1 MSASRT
7 QFYLDKQ
14 NAKWKGVCAGIA
26 DYTGI
31 DALFVRVGV
40 VVLTLA
46 GGFPWTLIAYW
57 MVAWMGQAKPIGLY
71 ETPDDAKF
79 WQGVRSNP
87 KRSTAEV
94 RSKFRDIDRRLADIE
109 THYTSRSSNSLA
121 AEIDSLR

>member
-7 QFYLDKQ
+7 KFYLDKQ
-14 NAKWKGVCAGIA
+14 NRKWLGVCSGIA
-26 DYTGI
+26 DYTGV
-31 DALFVRVGV
+31 DVTWVRVGA
-40 VVLTLA
+40 VLLTVA

-57 MVAWMGQAKPIGLY
+57 VVAWMAEASP
-71 ETPDDAKF
+71 TACTRPRRTRKF

-109 THYTSRSSNSLA
+109 MMYTSRNSRLA
-121 AEIDSLR
+121 DEIDSLR

>member
-14 NAKWKGVCAGIA
+14 NAKWMGVCAGIA
-26 DYTGI
+26 DYTGL
-31 DALFVRVGV
+31 DMTLVRVGV
-40 VVLTLA
+40 VVLTCVTSGWVLLA
-46 GGFPWTLIAYW
+46 YLAAGYLAPK
-57 MVAWMGQAKPIGLY
+57 KPIGLY
-71 ETPDDAKF
+71 QSEDNAKF

-109 THYTSRSSNSLA
+109 LMYTSRNTRLA
-121 AEIDSLR
+121 DEIDSLR

>member
-14 NAKWKGVCAGIA
+14 NAKWMGVCSGIA
-26 DYTGI
+26 DYTGLDVTLI
-31 DALFVRVGV
+31 RVGM
-40 VVLTLA
+40 VVLMWLTGGMILLA
-46 GGFPWTLIAYW
+46 YLAAGWLAPK
-57 MVAWMGQAKPIGLY
+57 KPIGLY
-71 ETPDDAKF
+71 QSEDNAKF

-109 THYTSRSSNSLA
+109 LMYTSRNTRLA
-121 AEIDSLR
+121 DEIEQLR

>member
-14 NAKWKGVCAGIA
+14 NAKWMGVCSGIA
-26 DYTGI
+26 DYTGLDI
-31 DALFVRVGV
+31 TLVRVAMI
-40 VVLTLA
+40 VLTFVTSGWMLLA
-46 GGFPWTLIAYW
+46 YLAAGWLAPK
-57 MVAWMGQAKPIGLY
+57 KPIGLY
-71 ETPDDAKF
+71 QSEDNAKF

-109 THYTSRSSNSLA
+109 LMYTSRNTRLA
-121 AEIDSLR
+121 DEIEQLR

>member
-7 QFYLDKQ
+7 KFYLDKQ
-14 NAKWKGVCAGIA
+14 NAKWLGVCSGVA
-26 DYTGI
+26 DYTGV
-31 DALFVRVGV
+31 DVTWVRVGT

-57 MVAWMGQAKPIGLY
+57 LVAWMAEPKPLGLY
-71 ETPDDAKF
+71 EGPEDAKF

-87 KRSTAEV
+87 KRSATEV

-109 THYTSRSSNSLA
+109 MYYTSRNTRLA
-121 AEIDSLR
+121 DEIDALR